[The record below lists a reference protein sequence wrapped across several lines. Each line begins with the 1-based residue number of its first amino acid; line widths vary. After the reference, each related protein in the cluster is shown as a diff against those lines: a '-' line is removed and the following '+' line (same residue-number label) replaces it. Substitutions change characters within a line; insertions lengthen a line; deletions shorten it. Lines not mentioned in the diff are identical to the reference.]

1 MPSHHLTRIAAVGIG
16 TAAIGVA
23 ALATAGTVAASAA
36 DDAFI
41 SQMTAVG
48 IAFTSPQEAV
58 RAGHQ
63 VCKELAA
70 GKTEADIAVE
80 IRSQTQLSPKQVAF
94 LVVDASNIYCPRLA
108 GQLT

>member
-1 MPSHHLTRIAAVGIG
+1 MLSHRLTTIAAIGIG
-16 TAAIGVA
+16 TAAIGLA
-23 ALATAGTVAASAA
+23 AAGTAAASSA
-36 DDAFI
+36 DDAFL

-48 IAFTSPQEAV
+48 ISFSSPQEAV

-80 IRSQTQLSPKQVAF
+80 IRSQTQLSPKQVAYF
-94 LVVDASNIYCPRLA
+94 VVDASNIYCPRLA
-108 GQLT
+108 SELT